1 VIKRFFKRSEAPI
14 LIGVIAI
21 FLLFS
26 ILDPSGW
33 LKLRTLNNVFGYAA
47 ILGLIAI
54 GEALL
59 IICKE
64 IDLSVGSVYA
74 IVGIAFIA
82 LEPYVGVALSFI
94 ISFLFAALLGFINAL
109 LVLKAKLSSVIV
121 TLGGLFFYRG
131 VIYIYTKGTAPVFDA
146 EAKEHWLTQFLGAK
160 WLQIDNAILW
170 TALILVLFTLR
181 LTRVRFGNHLLA
193 IGGDEQ
199 SARSRGVNIFWI
211 KTLAFISCSTLAGLA
226 AMFALSDSPR
236 THVTM
241 GTDYELEAIAAAVI
255 GGVALTGGRGTV
267 LGAVL
272 GTFFLSA
279 VRYQI
284 VSSGIVPPAWYM
296 TFVGIIL
303 IIAVILNTSITR
315 RITGANG
322 KQANHLT
329 GHADWSPFDKLRAG

>member
-1 VIKRFFKRSEAPI
+1 MMLAKFFKRSEAPI

-21 FLLFS
+21 FLLFTF
-26 ILDPSGW
+26 IDTSGW
-33 LKLRTLNNVFGYAA
+33 LKVRTLNNVFGYAA

-54 GEALL
+54 GETLL

-82 LEPYVGVALSFI
+82 LEPYLGVPLSFLV
-94 ISFLFAALLGFINAL
+94 SLLFAALLGFINAL

-131 VIYIYTKGTAPVFDA
+131 VIYIYTKGTAPVFSKA
-146 EAKEHWLTQFLGAK
+146 AKEHWFTQLLGAD
-160 WLQIDNAILW
+160 WLGVENAIFW
-170 TALILVLFTLR
+170 TLLVLIIFTLR

-199 SARSRGVNIFWI
+199 SARSRGINIFWT
-211 KTLAFISCSTLAGLA
+211 KATAFISCSSLAGLA

-255 GGVALTGGRGTV
+255 GGVALTGGRGTA

-284 VSSGIVPPAWYM
+284 VASGFLPPAWYQ

-303 IIAVILNTSITR
+303 VIAVILNTRITQ
-315 RITGANG
+315 RITGV
-322 KQANHLT
+322 T
-329 GHADWSPFDKLRAG
+329 T